1 MITLICLI
9 LIFIA
14 AYLLTKE
21 YIVALKGA
29 KITLT
34 KEKEDPTIAILIP
47 ARDESKVISN
57 LLDSIKKQT
66 YKIDPK
72 DIYIIVESKKDKTIE
87 IAKKRNINIIL
98 RKNLT
103 NRRRKG
109 YALDDAIK
117 EILKKKKHYDI
128 YFIFDAD
135 NILDRNYFKE
145 MIKSYKKGYDIGI
158 GYRNTKNGNMSIYS
172 ACSSLTFSMINTFSN
187 NYKMKHNITLTVSG
201 TGFYIKGDILEELG
215 GYPFNSL
222 TEDYELTLYA
232 TLNDLTSTYNIK
244 AKYFDEQPT
253 DYNTTIKQRTRWV
266 KGYFDSRR
274 KYYPLLKNK
283 ASRKDN
289 NYPSVYIALVGV
301 KPYVLLVISIL
312 LYIANLIYRIISNS
326 IVKVEINTLLLQ
338 ILVILLAIYVVL
350 LIFTGILLI
359 KEKDNLRLTRK
370 MKIKSLFFNPL
381 FLASYVKCLYLAL
394 KNKDLTWE
402 KIEHTVN
409 IESGSDKNDNI
420 SKRLS

>member
-1 MITLICLI
+1 MITLICLV

-14 AYLLTKE
+14 SYLLIKE
-21 YIVALKGA
+21 YIVALKGS
-29 KITLT
+29 KITL
-34 KEKEDPTIAILIP
+34 KRNYDEPLFAILIP

-66 YKIDPK
+66 FKIDSK
-72 DIYIIVESKKDKTIE
+72 DIYIIVESKKDKTVD
-87 IAKKRNINIIL
+87 IAKERNINIIY

-103 NRRRKG
+103 NRRKG

-117 EILKKKKHYDI
+117 EILKKKKHYDA

-135 NILDRNYFKE
+135 NVLDRNYFKE
-145 MIKSYKKGYDIGI
+145 MLKSYKKGYDIGI
-158 GYRNTKNGNMSIYS
+158 GYRNTKNGNMSIFS

-187 NYKMKHNITLTVSG
+187 NYKMKHNLTLTVSG
-201 TGFYIKGDILEELG
+201 TGFYIKGKIIEELG

-222 TEDYELTLYA
+222 TEDYEFTLYA
-232 TLNDLTSTYNIK
+232 ALNDLTSTYNMK

-253 DYNTTIKQRTRWV
+253 DYATTIKQRTRWV

-274 KYYPLLKNK
+274 KYYPLLKEK

-301 KPYVLLVISIL
+301 KPYVLLVISII
-312 LYIANLIYRIISNS
+312 LYLANLIYRIISNS
-326 IVKVEINTLLLQ
+326 IVKVEVYNLLLQ
-338 ILVILLAIYVVL
+338 FLIIVLAIYIVL

-359 KEKDNLRLTRK
+359 KEKDNLRLNRK

-394 KNKDLTWE
+394 KNKDLAWK

-409 IESGSDKNDNI
+409 IEKEGEK
-420 SKRLS
+420 

>member
-1 MITLICLI
+1 MITLICLV

-14 AYLLTKE
+14 SYLLIKE
-21 YIVALKGA
+21 YIVALKGS
-29 KITLT
+29 KVTL
-34 KEKEDPTIAILIP
+34 KRIYDNPSFAILIP

-57 LLDSIKKQT
+57 LIDSIEKQT
-66 YKIDPK
+66 FKIDSK
-72 DIYIIVESKKDKTIE
+72 DIYIIVESKKDKTVD
-87 IAKKRNINIIL
+87 IAKERNINIIY
-98 RKNLT
+98 RKKLT

-117 EILKKKKHYDI
+117 EILRKKKHYDA

-135 NILDRNYFKE
+135 NVLDRNYFKE
-145 MIKSYKKGYDIGI
+145 MVKSYKKGYDIGI
-158 GYRNTKNGNMSIYS
+158 GYRNTKNGNSSIFS

-187 NYKMKHNITLTVSG
+187 NYKMKHNLTLTVSG
-201 TGFYIKGDILEELG
+201 TGFYIKGKILEELG

-222 TEDYELTLYA
+222 TEDYGFTLYA
-232 TLNDLTSTYNIK
+232 TLNDLTSTYNMK
-244 AKYFDEQPT
+244 AKFFDEQPT

-283 ASRKDN
+283 AELKDN
-289 NYPSVYIALVGV
+289 NYPSVYITLVGV
-301 KPYVLLVISIL
+301 KPYVLLVISVIL
-312 LYIANLIYRIISNS
+312 YLANLTYRIISNS
-326 IVKVEINTLLLQ
+326 IVKVEVYTLLLQ
-338 ILVILLAIYVVL
+338 FLVIVLAIYIVL

-359 KEKDNLRLTRK
+359 KEKDNLRLNRN

-394 KNKDLTWE
+394 KNKDLAWE

-409 IESGSDKNDNI
+409 IEKEDK
-420 SKRLS
+420 K

>member
-1 MITLICLI
+1 MITLICLV

-14 AYLLTKE
+14 SYLLIKE
-21 YIVALKGA
+21 YIVALKGS
-29 KITLT
+29 KITL
-34 KEKEDPTIAILIP
+34 KRNYDNPTFAVLIP

-66 YKIDPK
+66 FKIDSK
-72 DIYIIVESKKDKTIE
+72 DIYIIVESKKDKTVD
-87 IAKKRNINIIL
+87 IAKERNINIIY

-117 EILKKKKHYDI
+117 EILKKKKHYDA

-135 NILDRNYFKE
+135 NVLDRNYFKE
-145 MIKSYKKGYDIGI
+145 MVKSYKKGYDIGI

-187 NYKMKHNITLTVSG
+187 NYKMKHNLTLTVSG
-201 TGFYIKGDILEELG
+201 TGFYIKGKIIEELG

-222 TEDYELTLYA
+222 TEDYEFTLYA
-232 TLNDLTSTYNIK
+232 TLNDLTSTYNMK

-283 ASRKDN
+283 ASRKDD

-301 KPYVLLVISIL
+301 KPYVLLVISII
-312 LYIANLIYRIISNS
+312 LYLANLIYRIISNS
-326 IVKVEINTLLLQ
+326 IVKVEVYNLLLQ
-338 ILVILLAIYVVL
+338 FLIIVLAIYIVL

-359 KEKDNLRLTRK
+359 KEKDNLRLNRK

-381 FLASYVKCLYLAL
+381 FLASYVKCLYLAN
-394 KNKDLTWE
+394 KFKDLAWE

-409 IESGSDKNDNI
+409 IEKEGK
-420 SKRLS
+420 K

>member
-1 MITLICLI
+1 MITLICLV

-14 AYLLTKE
+14 SYLLIKE
-21 YIVALKGA
+21 YIVALKGS
-29 KITLT
+29 KITL
-34 KEKEDPTIAILIP
+34 KRNYDNPTFAILIP

-66 YKIDPK
+66 FKIDPK
-72 DIYIIVESKKDKTIE
+72 DIYIIVESKKDKTVD
-87 IAKKRNINIIL
+87 IAKERNINIIY

-117 EILKKKKHYDI
+117 EILKRKKHYDA

-135 NILDRNYFKE
+135 NVLDRNYFKE
-145 MIKSYKKGYDIGI
+145 MVKSYKKGYDIGI

-187 NYKMKHNITLTVSG
+187 NYKMKHNLTLTVSG
-201 TGFYIKGDILEELG
+201 TGFYIKGKIIEDLE

-222 TEDYELTLYA
+222 TEDYEFTLYA
-232 TLNDLTSTYNIK
+232 TLNDLTSTYNMK

-253 DYNTTIKQRTRWV
+253 DYATTIKQRTRWV

-274 KYYPLLKNK
+274 KYYPLLRNK

-289 NYPSVYIALVGV
+289 NYPSTYIALVGV
-301 KPYVLLVISIL
+301 KPYVLLVISII
-312 LYIANLIYRIISNS
+312 LYLANLIFRIISNS
-326 IVKVEINTLLLQ
+326 IVKVEIYNLLLQ
-338 ILVILLAIYVVL
+338 FIIIVLAIYIVL

-359 KEKDNLRLTRK
+359 KEKDNLRLNRK

-381 FLASYVKCLYLAL
+381 FLASYVKCLYLAN
-394 KNKDLTWE
+394 KNKDLAWE

-409 IESGSDKNDNI
+409 IEKEGK
-420 SKRLS
+420 K

>member
-1 MITLICLI
+1 MITLICLV

-14 AYLLTKE
+14 SYLLIKE
-21 YIVALKGA
+21 YIVALKGS
-29 KITLT
+29 KVTL
-34 KEKEDPTIAILIP
+34 KRIYDNPSFAILIP

-57 LLDSIKKQT
+57 LIDSIEKQT
-66 YKIDPK
+66 FKIDSK
-72 DIYIIVESKKDKTIE
+72 DIYIIVESKKDKTVD
-87 IAKKRNINIIL
+87 IAKERNINIIY
-98 RKNLT
+98 RKKLT

-117 EILKKKKHYDI
+117 EILRKKKHYDA

-135 NILDRNYFKE
+135 NVLDRNYFKE
-145 MIKSYKKGYDIGI
+145 MVKSYKKGYDIGI
-158 GYRNTKNGNMSIYS
+158 GYRNTKNGNSSIFS

-187 NYKMKHNITLTVSG
+187 NYKMKHNLTLTVSG
-201 TGFYIKGDILEELG
+201 TGFYIKGKILEELG

-222 TEDYELTLYA
+222 TEDYEFTLYA
-232 TLNDLTSTYNIK
+232 TLNDLTSTYNMK
-244 AKYFDEQPT
+244 AKFFDEQPT

-283 ASRKDN
+283 AELKDN
-289 NYPSVYIALVGV
+289 NYPSVYITLVGV
-301 KPYVLLVISIL
+301 KPYVLLVISVIL
-312 LYIANLIYRIISNS
+312 YLANLTYRIISNS
-326 IVKVEINTLLLQ
+326 IVKVEVYTLLLQ
-338 ILVILLAIYVVL
+338 FLVIVLAIYIVL

-359 KEKDNLRLTRK
+359 KEKDNLRLNRN

-394 KNKDLTWE
+394 KNKDLAWE

-409 IESGSDKNDNI
+409 IEKEDK
-420 SKRLS
+420 K

>member
-1 MITLICLI
+1 MITLICLV

-14 AYLLTKE
+14 SYLLIKE
-21 YIVALKGA
+21 YIVALKGS
-29 KITLT
+29 KVTL
-34 KEKEDPTIAILIP
+34 KRIYDNPSFAVLIP

-57 LLDSIKKQT
+57 LIDSIEKQT
-66 YKIDPK
+66 FKIDSK
-72 DIYIIVESKKDKTIE
+72 DIYIIVENKKDKTVD
-87 IAKKRNINIIL
+87 IAKERNINIIY

-117 EILKKKKHYDI
+117 EILRKKKHYDA

-135 NILDRNYFKE
+135 NVLDRNYFKE
-145 MIKSYKKGYDIGI
+145 MVKSYKKGYDIGI
-158 GYRNTKNGNMSIYS
+158 GYRNTKNGNSSIFS

-187 NYKMKHNITLTVSG
+187 SYKMKHNLTLTVSG
-201 TGFYIKGDILEELG
+201 TGFYIKGKILEELG

-222 TEDYELTLYA
+222 TEDYEFTLYA
-232 TLNDLTSTYNIK
+232 TLNDLTSTYNMK

-283 ASRKDN
+283 AVRKDN
-289 NYPSVYIALVGV
+289 NYPSVYITLVGV
-301 KPYVLLVISIL
+301 KPYVLLVISVIL
-312 LYIANLIYRIISNS
+312 YLANLTYRIISNS
-326 IVKVEINTLLLQ
+326 IVKVEVYTLLLQ
-338 ILVILLAIYVVL
+338 FLVIVLAIYIVL

-359 KEKDNLRLTRK
+359 KEKDNLRLNRK

-394 KNKDLTWE
+394 KNKDLAWE

-409 IESGSDKNDNI
+409 IEKEV
-420 SKRLS
+420 KK

>member
-14 AYLLTKE
+14 SYLLIKE
-21 YIVALKGA
+21 YLVVLKGS
-29 KITLT
+29 KITL
-34 KEKEDPTIAILIP
+34 KRNYNNPSIAILIP

-66 YKIDPK
+66 YKIDSK
-72 DIYIIVESKKDKTIE
+72 DIYIIVESKKDKTVE
-87 IAKKRNINIIL
+87 IAKERNINIIY

-117 EILKKKKHYDI
+117 EILKNKKHYDA

-145 MIKSYKKGYDIGI
+145 MVKSYKKGYDIGI
-158 GYRNTKNGNMSIYS
+158 GYRNTKNGNSSIFS

-201 TGFYIKGDILEELG
+201 TGFYIKGKILEDLG

-232 TLNDLTSTYNIK
+232 TLNDLTSTYNTK

-253 DYNTTIKQRTRWV
+253 DYNTTITQRTRWV
-266 KGYFDSRR
+266 KGYFDSRS
-274 KYYPLLKNK
+274 KYYPLLRNK
-283 ASRKDN
+283 ATRKDN
-289 NYPSVYIALVGV
+289 NYPSVYVSLVGV
-301 KPYVLLVISIL
+301 KPYVLLVISVIL
-312 LYIANLIYRIISNS
+312 YLLNLVFRIISNS
-326 IVKVEINTLLLQ
+326 IIKIEVYNLLLQ
-338 ILVILLAIYVVL
+338 FLVIVLAIYLVL
-350 LIFTGILLI
+350 LIFTGVLLI
-359 KEKDNLRLTRK
+359 KEKDNLRLNRK

-381 FLASYVKCLYLAL
+381 FLASYVKCLYLAN
-394 KNKDLTWE
+394 KFKDLAWE
-402 KIEHTVN
+402 KIEHTGN
-409 IESGSDKNDNI
+409 IKDGSD
-420 SKRLS
+420 

>member
-1 MITLICLI
+1 MITLICLV
-9 LIFIA
+9 LLFIA
-14 AYLLTKE
+14 SYLLIKE
-21 YIVALKGA
+21 YIVALKGS
-29 KITLT
+29 KVTL
-34 KEKEDPTIAILIP
+34 KRIYDNPSLAVLIP

-57 LLDSIKKQT
+57 LIDSIEKQT
-66 YKIDPK
+66 FKIDSK
-72 DIYIIVESKKDKTIE
+72 DIYIIVENKKDKTVD
-87 IAKKRNINIIL
+87 IAKERNINIIY

-117 EILKKKKHYDI
+117 EILRKKKHYDA

-135 NILDRNYFKE
+135 NVLDRNYFKE
-145 MIKSYKKGYDIGI
+145 MVKSYKKGYDIGI
-158 GYRNTKNGNMSIYS
+158 GYRNTKNGNSSIFS

-187 NYKMKHNITLTVSG
+187 NYKMKHNLTLTVSG
-201 TGFYIKGDILEELG
+201 TGFYIKGKILEELG

-222 TEDYELTLYA
+222 TEDYEFTLYA
-232 TLNDLTSTYNIK
+232 TLNDLTSTYNMK

-283 ASRKDN
+283 AVRKDN
-289 NYPSVYIALVGV
+289 NYPSVYITLVGV
-301 KPYVLLVISIL
+301 KPYVLLVISVIL
-312 LYIANLIYRIISNS
+312 YLANLTYRIISNS
-326 IVKVEINTLLLQ
+326 IVKVEVYTLLLQ
-338 ILVILLAIYVVL
+338 FLVIVLAIYIVL

-359 KEKDNLRLTRK
+359 KEKDNLRLNRK

-394 KNKDLTWE
+394 KNKDLAWE

-409 IESGSDKNDNI
+409 MEKEV
-420 SKRLS
+420 KK

>member
-21 YIVALKGA
+21 YMVALKGS
-29 KITLT
+29 KITLKKT
-34 KEKEDPTIAILIP
+34 YDEPKFAILIP

-66 YKIDPK
+66 FKIDSK
-72 DIYIIVESKKDKTIE
+72 DIYVIVESKKDKTVD
-87 IAKKRNINIIL
+87 IAKKRNINIIY
-98 RKNLT
+98 RKKLT

-109 YALDDAIK
+109 YALDDAVK
-117 EILKKKKHYDI
+117 EILKSKKHYDA

-135 NILDRNYFKE
+135 NVLDRNYFKE
-145 MIKSYKKGYDIGI
+145 MVKTYKKGYDIGI
-158 GYRNTKNGNMSIYS
+158 GYRNTKNGNSSIFS

-187 NYKMKHNITLTVSG
+187 NYKMKYNLTLTISG
-201 TGFYIKGDILEELG
+201 TGFYIKGEILEHLG

-222 TEDYELTLYA
+222 TEDYEFTLYA
-232 TLNDLTSTYNIK
+232 TLNDLTSSYNIK

-253 DYNTTIKQRTRWV
+253 DYMTTIKQRTRWV

-274 KYYPLLKNK
+274 KYYPLLKEK
-283 ASRKDN
+283 LSKKDN

-301 KPYVLLVISIL
+301 KPYVLLVISIILYL
-312 LYIANLIYRIISNS
+312 LNLLYRIISNS
-326 IVKVEINTLLLQ
+326 IVKVEIYNLLLQ
-338 ILVILLAIYVVL
+338 FLLIILAIYLVL
-350 LIFTGILLI
+350 LLFTGILLI
-359 KEKDNLRLTRK
+359 KEKDNLRLNRK
-370 MKIKSLFFNPL
+370 MKLKSLFFNPL

-409 IESGSDKNDNI
+409 IEEEGKNDNF
-420 SKRLS
+420 S

>member
-1 MITLICLI
+1 MITLICLV

-14 AYLLTKE
+14 SYLLIKE
-21 YIVALKGA
+21 YIVALKGS
-29 KITLT
+29 KVTL
-34 KEKEDPTIAILIP
+34 KRIYDNPSLAVLIP

-57 LLDSIKKQT
+57 LIDSIEKQT
-66 YKIDPK
+66 FKIDSK
-72 DIYIIVESKKDKTIE
+72 DIYIIVESKKDKTVD
-87 IAKKRNINIIL
+87 IAKERNINIIY

-117 EILKKKKHYDI
+117 EILRKKKHYDA

-135 NILDRNYFKE
+135 NVLDRNYFKE
-145 MIKSYKKGYDIGI
+145 MVKSYKKGYDIGI
-158 GYRNTKNGNMSIYS
+158 GYRNTKNGNSSIFS

-187 NYKMKHNITLTVSG
+187 NYKMKHNLTLTVSG
-201 TGFYIKGDILEELG
+201 TGFYIKGKILEELG

-222 TEDYELTLYA
+222 TEDYEFTLYA
-232 TLNDLTSTYNIK
+232 TLNDLTSTYNMK

-283 ASRKDN
+283 AVRKDN
-289 NYPSVYIALVGV
+289 NYPSVYITLVGV
-301 KPYVLLVISIL
+301 KPYVLLVISVIL
-312 LYIANLIYRIISNS
+312 YLANLTYRIISNS
-326 IVKVEINTLLLQ
+326 IVKVEVYTLLLQ
-338 ILVILLAIYVVL
+338 FLVIVLAIYIVL

-359 KEKDNLRLTRK
+359 KEKDNLRLNRK

-394 KNKDLTWE
+394 KNKDLAWE

-409 IESGSDKNDNI
+409 MEKEV
-420 SKRLS
+420 KK

>member
-14 AYLLTKE
+14 SYLLIKE
-21 YIVALKGA
+21 YLVVLKGS
-29 KITLT
+29 KITL
-34 KEKEDPTIAILIP
+34 KRNYDNPSIAILIP

-57 LLDSIKKQT
+57 LLESIKKQT
-66 YKIDPK
+66 YKIDSK
-72 DIYIIVESKKDKTIE
+72 DIYIIVESKKDKTVE
-87 IAKKRNINIIL
+87 IAKERNINIIY

-117 EILKKKKHYDI
+117 EILKNKKHYDA

-145 MIKSYKKGYDIGI
+145 MVKSYKKGYDIGI
-158 GYRNTKNGNMSIYS
+158 GYRNTKNGNSSIFS

-201 TGFYIKGDILEELG
+201 TGFYIKGKILEDLG

-232 TLNDLTSTYNIK
+232 TLNDLTSTYNTK

-253 DYNTTIKQRTRWV
+253 DYNTTITQRTRWV

-274 KYYPLLKNK
+274 KYYPLLRNK
-283 ASRKDN
+283 ATRKDN
-289 NYPSVYIALVGV
+289 NYPSVYVSLVGV
-301 KPYVLLVISIL
+301 KPYVLLVISVIL
-312 LYIANLIYRIISNS
+312 YLLNLVFRIISNS
-326 IVKVEINTLLLQ
+326 IIKIEVYNLLLQ
-338 ILVILLAIYVVL
+338 FLVIVLAIYLVL
-350 LIFTGILLI
+350 LIFTGVLLI
-359 KEKDNLRLTRK
+359 KEKDNLRLNRK

-381 FLASYVKCLYLAL
+381 FLASYVKCLYLAN
-394 KNKDLTWE
+394 KFKDLAWE
-402 KIEHTVN
+402 KIEHTGN
-409 IESGSDKNDNI
+409 IKDGSD
-420 SKRLS
+420 

>member
-9 LIFIA
+9 LIFISWF
-14 AYLLTKE
+14 LLIKE
-21 YIVALKGA
+21 YIVALKGS
-29 KITLT
+29 KIKLKRTY
-34 KEKEDPTIAILIP
+34 EEPSFAVLIP

-66 YKIDPK
+66 FKIDSK
-72 DIYIIVESKKDKTIE
+72 DIYIIVESRKDKTVS
-87 IAKKRNINIIL
+87 IAKERDVNIIY

-117 EILKKKKHYDI
+117 EILKKKKHYDA

-135 NILDRNYFKE
+135 NVLDRNYFKE
-145 MIKSYKKGYDIGI
+145 MVKTYKKGYDIGI
-158 GYRNTKNGNMSIYS
+158 GYRNTKNGNSSIFS

-187 NYKMKHNITLTVSG
+187 NYKMKHNLTLTVSG
-201 TGFYIKGDILEELG
+201 TGFYIKGEILEELG

-222 TEDYELTLYA
+222 TEDYEFTLYT
-232 TLNDLTSTYNIK
+232 TLNDLTSTYNTK

-253 DYNTTIKQRTRWV
+253 DYATTIKQRTRWV

-301 KPYVLLVISIL
+301 KPYVLFVISVIL
-312 LYIANLIYRIISNS
+312 YLANLIFRIISNS
-326 IVKVEINTLLLQ
+326 IVKIEVYTLLLQ
-338 ILVILLAIYVVL
+338 FFLIILAIYIVL
-350 LIFTGILLI
+350 LLFTGILLI
-359 KEKDNLRLTRK
+359 KEKDNLRLNRK

-402 KIEHTVN
+402 KIKHTGN
-409 IESGSDKNDNI
+409 IEKEDEK
-420 SKRLS
+420 

>member
-1 MITLICLI
+1 MITLICLV

-14 AYLLTKE
+14 SYLLIKE

-29 KITLT
+29 KITL
-34 KEKEDPTIAILIP
+34 KRNYDEPLFAILIP

-66 YKIDPK
+66 FKIDSK
-72 DIYIIVESKKDKTIE
+72 DIYIIVESRKDKTVD
-87 IAKKRNINIIL
+87 IAKERNINIIY

-117 EILKKKKHYDI
+117 EILKKKKHYDA

-135 NILDRNYFKE
+135 NVLDRNYFKE
-145 MIKSYKKGYDIGI
+145 MVKSYKKGYDIGI

-187 NYKMKHNITLTVSG
+187 NYKMNHNLTLTVSG
-201 TGFYIKGDILEELG
+201 TGFYIKGKIIEELG

-222 TEDYELTLYA
+222 TEDYEFTLYA
-232 TLNDLTSTYNIK
+232 TLNDLTSTYNMK

-253 DYNTTIKQRTRWV
+253 DYATTIKQRTRWV
-266 KGYFDSRR
+266 KGYFDTRR

-283 ASRKDN
+283 AELKDN

-301 KPYVLLVISIL
+301 KPYVLLVISII
-312 LYIANLIYRIISNS
+312 LYLANLTYRIISNS
-326 IVKVEINTLLLQ
+326 IVKVEVYTLLLQ
-338 ILVILLAIYVVL
+338 FLVIVLAIYIVL

-359 KEKDNLRLTRK
+359 KEKDNLRLNKK

-394 KNKDLTWE
+394 KNKDLAWE

-409 IESGSDKNDNI
+409 IEKEV
-420 SKRLS
+420 KK

>member
-14 AYLLTKE
+14 TYLLIKE
-21 YIVALKGA
+21 YIVALKGSSI
-29 KITLT
+29 KLKRTYEEP
-34 KEKEDPTIAILIP
+34 KFAILIP
-47 ARDESKVISN
+47 ARDESKVIPN

-66 YKIDPK
+66 FKIDSK
-72 DIYIIVESKKDKTIE
+72 DIYIIVESRKDKTVS
-87 IAKKRNINIIL
+87 IAKERNINIIY
-98 RKNLT
+98 RKNLA

-117 EILKKKKHYDI
+117 EILKKKKHYDA

-135 NILDRNYFKE
+135 NVLDRNYFKE
-145 MIKSYKKGYDIGI
+145 MVKTYKKGYDIGI
-158 GYRNTKNGNMSIYS
+158 GYRNTKNGNASIFS

-187 NYKMKHNITLTVSG
+187 NYKMKHNLTLTVSG
-201 TGFYIKGDILEELG
+201 TGFYIKGEILEELG

-222 TEDYELTLYA
+222 TEDYEFTLYA
-232 TLNDLTSTYNIK
+232 TLNDLTSFYNTK

-253 DYNTTIKQRTRWV
+253 DYATTIKQRTRWV

-301 KPYVLLVISIL
+301 KPYVLFVISVILYLANL
-312 LYIANLIYRIISNS
+312 LYIIISNS
-326 IVKVEINTLLLQ
+326 IVKIEVYNLLLQ
-338 ILVILLAIYVVL
+338 FFLIILAIYVVL
-350 LIFTGILLI
+350 LLFTGILLI
-359 KEKDNLRLTRK
+359 KEKDNLRLNRK

-381 FLASYVKCLYLAL
+381 FLASYVRCLYLAL

-402 KIEHTVN
+402 KIEHTGN
-409 IESGSDKNDNI
+409 IDKEDE
-420 SKRLS
+420 K

>member
-14 AYLLTKE
+14 SYLLIKE
-21 YIVALKGA
+21 YLVVLKGS
-29 KITLT
+29 KITL
-34 KEKEDPTIAILIP
+34 KRNYNNPSIAILIP

-66 YKIDPK
+66 YKIDSK
-72 DIYIIVESKKDKTIE
+72 DIYIIVESKKDKTVE
-87 IAKKRNINIIL
+87 IAKERNINIIY

-117 EILKKKKHYDI
+117 EILKNKKHYDA

-145 MIKSYKKGYDIGI
+145 MVKSYKKGYDIGI
-158 GYRNTKNGNMSIYS
+158 GYRNTKNGNSSIFS

-201 TGFYIKGDILEELG
+201 TGFYIKGKILEDLG

-232 TLNDLTSTYNIK
+232 TLNDLTSTYNTK

-253 DYNTTIKQRTRWV
+253 DYNTTITQRTRWV

-274 KYYPLLKNK
+274 KYYPLLRNK
-283 ASRKDN
+283 ATRKDN
-289 NYPSVYIALVGV
+289 NYPSVYVSLVGV
-301 KPYVLLVISIL
+301 KPYVLLVISVIL
-312 LYIANLIYRIISNS
+312 YLLNLVFRIISNS
-326 IVKVEINTLLLQ
+326 IIKIEVYNLLLQ
-338 ILVILLAIYVVL
+338 FLVIVLAIYLVL
-350 LIFTGILLI
+350 LIFTGVLLI
-359 KEKDNLRLTRK
+359 KEKDNLRLNRK

-381 FLASYVKCLYLAL
+381 FLASYVKCLYLAN
-394 KNKDLTWE
+394 KFKDLAWE
-402 KIEHTVN
+402 KIEHTGN
-409 IESGSDKNDNI
+409 IKDGSD
-420 SKRLS
+420 

>member
-1 MITLICLI
+1 MITLICLV

-14 AYLLTKE
+14 SYLLIKE
-21 YIVALKGA
+21 YIVALKGS
-29 KITLT
+29 KVTL
-34 KEKEDPTIAILIP
+34 KRIYDNPSFAVLIP

-57 LLDSIKKQT
+57 LIDSIEKQT
-66 YKIDPK
+66 FKIDSK
-72 DIYIIVESKKDKTIE
+72 DIYIIVESKKDKTVD
-87 IAKKRNINIIL
+87 IAKERNINIIY

-117 EILKKKKHYDI
+117 EILRKKKHYDA

-135 NILDRNYFKE
+135 NVLDRNYFKE
-145 MIKSYKKGYDIGI
+145 MVKSYKKGYDIGI
-158 GYRNTKNGNMSIYS
+158 GYRNTKNGNSSIFS

-187 NYKMKHNITLTVSG
+187 NYKMKHNLTLTVSG
-201 TGFYIKGDILEELG
+201 TGFYIKGKILEELG

-222 TEDYELTLYA
+222 TEDYEFTLYA
-232 TLNDLTSTYNIK
+232 TLNDLTSTYNMK
-244 AKYFDEQPT
+244 AKFFDEQPT

-283 ASRKDN
+283 AELKDN
-289 NYPSVYIALVGV
+289 NYPSVYITLVGV
-301 KPYVLLVISIL
+301 KPYVLLVISVIL
-312 LYIANLIYRIISNS
+312 YLANLTYRIISNS
-326 IVKVEINTLLLQ
+326 IVKVEVYTLLLQ
-338 ILVILLAIYVVL
+338 FLVIVLAIYIVL

-359 KEKDNLRLTRK
+359 KEKDNLRLNRN

-394 KNKDLTWE
+394 KNKDLAWE

-409 IESGSDKNDNI
+409 IEKEDK
-420 SKRLS
+420 K

>member
-1 MITLICLI
+1 MITLICLV

-14 AYLLTKE
+14 SYLLIKE

-29 KITLT
+29 KITL
-34 KEKEDPTIAILIP
+34 KRNYDEPLFAILIP

-57 LLDSIKKQT
+57 LIDSIEKQT
-66 YKIDPK
+66 FKIDSK
-72 DIYIIVESKKDKTIE
+72 DIYIIVESKKDKTVD
-87 IAKKRNINIIL
+87 IAKERNINIIY

-117 EILKKKKHYDI
+117 EILKKKKHYDA

-135 NILDRNYFKE
+135 NVLDRNYFKE
-145 MIKSYKKGYDIGI
+145 MVKSYKKGYDIGI

-187 NYKMKHNITLTVSG
+187 NYKMNHNLTLTVSG
-201 TGFYIKGDILEELG
+201 TGFYIKGKIIEDLG

-222 TEDYELTLYA
+222 TEDYEFTLYA
-232 TLNDLTSTYNIK
+232 TLNDLTSTYNMK

-253 DYNTTIKQRTRWV
+253 DYATTIKQRTRWV

-301 KPYVLLVISIL
+301 KPYVLLVISII
-312 LYIANLIYRIISNS
+312 LYLANLIYRIISNS
-326 IVKVEINTLLLQ
+326 IVKVEVYNLLLQ
-338 ILVILLAIYVVL
+338 FLIIVLAIYIVL
-350 LIFTGILLI
+350 LIFTVILLI
-359 KEKDNLRLTRK
+359 KEKDNLRLNRK

-381 FLASYVKCLYLAL
+381 FLASYVKCLYLSI
-394 KNKDLTWE
+394 KNKDLAWE

-409 IESGSDKNDNI
+409 IEKEGK
-420 SKRLS
+420 K

>member
-1 MITLICLI
+1 MITLICLV

-14 AYLLTKE
+14 SYLLIKE
-21 YIVALKGA
+21 YIVALKGS
-29 KITLT
+29 KVTL
-34 KEKEDPTIAILIP
+34 KRIYDNPSLAVLIP

-57 LLDSIKKQT
+57 LIDSIEKQT
-66 YKIDPK
+66 FKIDSK
-72 DIYIIVESKKDKTIE
+72 DIYIIVESRKDKTVS
-87 IAKKRNINIIL
+87 IAKERNINIIY

-117 EILKKKKHYDI
+117 EILKKKKHYDA

-135 NILDRNYFKE
+135 NVLDRNYFKE
-145 MIKSYKKGYDIGI
+145 MVKTYKKGYDIGI
-158 GYRNTKNGNMSIYS
+158 GYRNTKNGNSSIFS

-187 NYKMKHNITLTVSG
+187 NYKMKHNLTLTVSG
-201 TGFYIKGDILEELG
+201 TGFYIKGEILEELG

-222 TEDYELTLYA
+222 TEDYEFTLYA
-232 TLNDLTSTYNIK
+232 TLNDLTSTYNTK

-253 DYNTTIKQRTRWV
+253 DYATTIKQRTRWV

-301 KPYVLLVISIL
+301 KPYVLFVISVIL
-312 LYIANLIYRIISNS
+312 YLANLIFRIISNS
-326 IVKVEINTLLLQ
+326 IVKIEVYTLLLQ
-338 ILVILLAIYVVL
+338 FFLIILAIYIVL
-350 LIFTGILLI
+350 LLFTGILLI
-359 KEKDNLRLTRK
+359 KEKDNLRLNRK

-394 KNKDLTWE
+394 KNKDLTWV
-402 KIEHTVN
+402 KIEHTGN
-409 IESGSDKNDNI
+409 IEKEVE
-420 SKRLS
+420 K

>member
-14 AYLLTKE
+14 SYLLIKE
-21 YIVALKGA
+21 YLVVLKGS
-29 KITLT
+29 KITL
-34 KEKEDPTIAILIP
+34 KRNYDNPSIAVLIP

-57 LLDSIKKQT
+57 LLESIKKQT
-66 YKIDPK
+66 YKIDSK
-72 DIYIIVESKKDKTIE
+72 DIYIIVESKKDKTVE
-87 IAKKRNINIIL
+87 IAKERNINIIY

-109 YALDDAIK
+109 YALDDVIK
-117 EILKKKKHYDI
+117 EILKNKKHYDA

-145 MIKSYKKGYDIGI
+145 MVKSYKKGYDIGI
-158 GYRNTKNGNMSIYS
+158 GYRNTKNGNSSIFS

-201 TGFYIKGDILEELG
+201 TGFYIKGKILEDLG

-232 TLNDLTSTYNIK
+232 TLNDLTSTYNTK

-253 DYNTTIKQRTRWV
+253 DYNTTITQRTRWV

-274 KYYPLLKNK
+274 KYYPLLRNK
-283 ASRKDN
+283 ATRKDN
-289 NYPSVYIALVGV
+289 NYPSVYVSLVGV
-301 KPYVLLVISIL
+301 KPYVLLVISVIL
-312 LYIANLIYRIISNS
+312 YLLNLVFRIISNS
-326 IVKVEINTLLLQ
+326 IIKIEVYNLLLQ
-338 ILVILLAIYVVL
+338 FLVIVLAIYLVL
-350 LIFTGILLI
+350 LIFTGVLLI
-359 KEKDNLRLTRK
+359 KEKDNLRLNRK

-381 FLASYVKCLYLAL
+381 FLASYVKCLYLAN
-394 KNKDLTWE
+394 KFKDLAWE
-402 KIEHTVN
+402 KIEHTGN
-409 IESGSDKNDNI
+409 IKDGSD
-420 SKRLS
+420 

>member
-1 MITLICLI
+1 MITLICLV

-14 AYLLTKE
+14 SYLLIKE
-21 YIVALKGA
+21 YIVALKGS
-29 KITLT
+29 KVTL
-34 KEKEDPTIAILIP
+34 KRIYDNPSFAILIP

-57 LLDSIKKQT
+57 LIDSIEKQT
-66 YKIDPK
+66 FKIDSK
-72 DIYIIVESKKDKTIE
+72 DIYIIVESKKDKTVD
-87 IAKKRNINIIL
+87 IAKERNINIIY
-98 RKNLT
+98 RKKLT

-117 EILKKKKHYDI
+117 EILRKKKHYDA

-135 NILDRNYFKE
+135 NVLDRNYFKE
-145 MIKSYKKGYDIGI
+145 MVKSYKKGYDIGI
-158 GYRNTKNGNMSIYS
+158 GYRNTKNGNSSIFS

-187 NYKMKHNITLTVSG
+187 NYKMKHNLTLTVSG
-201 TGFYIKGDILEELG
+201 TGFYIKGKILEELG

-222 TEDYELTLYA
+222 TEDYEFTLYA
-232 TLNDLTSTYNIK
+232 TLNDLTSTYNMK

-283 ASRKDN
+283 ATRKDN
-289 NYPSVYIALVGV
+289 NYPSVYITLVGV
-301 KPYVLLVISIL
+301 KPYVLLVISVIL
-312 LYIANLIYRIISNS
+312 YLANLTYRIISNS
-326 IVKVEINTLLLQ
+326 IVKVEVYTLLLQ
-338 ILVILLAIYVVL
+338 FLVIVLAIYIVL

-359 KEKDNLRLTRK
+359 KEKDNLRLNRK

-394 KNKDLTWE
+394 KNKDLAWE

-409 IESGSDKNDNI
+409 IEKEV
-420 SKRLS
+420 KK

>member
-1 MITLICLI
+1 MITLICLV

-14 AYLLTKE
+14 SYLLIKE
-21 YIVALKGA
+21 YIVALKGS
-29 KITLT
+29 KVTL
-34 KEKEDPTIAILIP
+34 KRIYDNPSFAILIP

-57 LLDSIKKQT
+57 LIDSIEKQT
-66 YKIDPK
+66 FKIDSK
-72 DIYIIVESKKDKTIE
+72 DIYIIVESKKDKTVD
-87 IAKKRNINIIL
+87 IAKERNINIIY
-98 RKNLT
+98 RKKLT

-117 EILKKKKHYDI
+117 EILRKKKHYDA

-135 NILDRNYFKE
+135 NVLDRNYFKE
-145 MIKSYKKGYDIGI
+145 MVKSYKKGYDIGI
-158 GYRNTKNGNMSIYS
+158 GYRNTKNGNSSIFS

-187 NYKMKHNITLTVSG
+187 NYKMKHNLTLTVSG
-201 TGFYIKGDILEELG
+201 TGFYIKGKILEELG

-222 TEDYELTLYA
+222 TEDYEFTLYA
-232 TLNDLTSTYNIK
+232 TLNDLTSTYNMK
-244 AKYFDEQPT
+244 AKFFDEQPT

-283 ASRKDN
+283 AVRKDN
-289 NYPSVYIALVGV
+289 NYPSVYITLVGV
-301 KPYVLLVISIL
+301 KPYVLLVISVIL
-312 LYIANLIYRIISNS
+312 YLANLTYRIISNS
-326 IVKVEINTLLLQ
+326 IVKVEVYTLLLQ
-338 ILVILLAIYVVL
+338 FLVIVLAIYIVL

-359 KEKDNLRLTRK
+359 KEKDNLRLNRN

-394 KNKDLTWE
+394 KNKDLAWE

-409 IESGSDKNDNI
+409 IEKEV
-420 SKRLS
+420 KK

>member
-1 MITLICLI
+1 MITLICLV

-14 AYLLTKE
+14 SYLLIKE
-21 YIVALKGA
+21 YIVALKGS
-29 KITLT
+29 KVTL
-34 KEKEDPTIAILIP
+34 KRIYDNPSFAVLIP

-57 LLDSIKKQT
+57 LIDSIEKQT
-66 YKIDPK
+66 FKIDSK
-72 DIYIIVESKKDKTIE
+72 DIYIIVESKKDKTVD
-87 IAKKRNINIIL
+87 IAKERNINIIY

-117 EILKKKKHYDI
+117 EILRKKKHYDA

-135 NILDRNYFKE
+135 NVLDRNYFKE
-145 MIKSYKKGYDIGI
+145 MVKSYKKGYDIGI
-158 GYRNTKNGNMSIYS
+158 GYRNTKNGNSSIFS

-187 NYKMKHNITLTVSG
+187 NYKMKHNLTLTVSG
-201 TGFYIKGDILEELG
+201 TGFYIKGKIIEKLG

-222 TEDYELTLYA
+222 TEDYEFTLYA
-232 TLNDLTSTYNIK
+232 TLNDLTSTYNMK

-253 DYNTTIKQRTRWV
+253 DYATTIKQRTRWV

-301 KPYVLLVISIL
+301 KPYVLLVISII
-312 LYIANLIYRIISNS
+312 LYLANLIYRIISNS
-326 IVKVEINTLLLQ
+326 IVKVEIYNLLLQ
-338 ILVILLAIYVVL
+338 FLIIVLAIYIVL

-359 KEKDNLRLTRK
+359 KEKDNLRLNRK

-394 KNKDLTWE
+394 KNKDLAWE

-409 IESGSDKNDNI
+409 IEKEV
-420 SKRLS
+420 KK